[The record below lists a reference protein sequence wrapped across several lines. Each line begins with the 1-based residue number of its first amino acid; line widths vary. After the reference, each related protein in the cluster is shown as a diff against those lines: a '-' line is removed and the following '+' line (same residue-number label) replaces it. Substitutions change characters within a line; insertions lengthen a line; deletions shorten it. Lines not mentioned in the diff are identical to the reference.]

1 MDDEVQRLAAAIGA
15 AAQRRRLTVI
25 AAESVTAG
33 SVGQALAAA
42 GEASEWFAGSLVTYM
57 DLTKRTVLGVEADD
71 VFTAECARQMAAGA
85 LRVSGADVAVAI
97 TGVAGPEPEDGH
109 EVGEVHICVGSTDSL
124 ETFEHRFSGEPV
136 EIVDAARLHALEHVR
151 AALHG
156 EAAPTTG

>member
-1 MDDEVQRLAAAIGA
+1 MDDASLRAAKDVGTA
-15 AAQRRRLTVI
+15 ASAQHLTVI

-57 DLTKRTVLGVEADD
+57 DLTKRTILGVDADD

-85 LRVSGADVAVAI
+85 LRASGADVAVAI

-109 EVGEVHICVGSTDSL
+109 EVGEVYICVGSAGSL
-124 ETFEHRFSGEPV
+124 ETFEHRLSGEPA
-136 EIVDAARLHALEHVR
+136 EIVDAAKLHALEHLR
-151 AALHG
+151 DELG
-156 EAAPTTG
+156 

>member
-1 MDDEVQRLAAAIGA
+1 VDAAQRLAASIGES
-15 AAQRRRLTVI
+15 AQRRGQTVI

-42 GEASEWFAGSLVTYM
+42 GEASQWFAGSLVTYM

-71 VFTAECARQMAAGA
+71 VFTAECARQMAVGA

-109 EVGEVHICVGSTDSL
+109 DVGEVCICVGTADSL
-124 ETFEHRFSGEPV
+124 EVFEHRFSGEPV
-136 EIVDAARLHALEHVR
+136 DIVDAAKLHALEHL
-151 AALHG
+151 ATALG
-156 EAAPTTG
+156 G